1 MTAFVVNQIN
11 GKWIIGD
18 NTTETMNG
26 LSNWSTL
33 GPILNIPSII
43 DGHNIEEIGYHAF
56 FKCTKIE
63 EINIE
68 NGIKQINE
76 RGFSFLTN
84 LKSIVIPP
92 SVEFIGY
99 CGIHCYNETAQSI
112 YGANSRKATAQGT
125 LVVTFLSGSKIA
137 FIGNSGISRKENII
151 IYFLGKSKPQF
162 LTNPLVLNLI
172 TSVKVYSPFVK
183 QFLGVKTH
191 NFKCTLPPQKRSN
204 RPNLLLSMI
213 ILLIIS

>member
-18 NTTETMNG
+18 NTTSSMNG
-26 LSNWSTL
+26 LSDLSTL

-43 DGHNIEEIGYHAF
+43 DGHNIEEIGLRAF

-76 RGFSFLTN
+76 RSFSYCTN

-151 IYFLGKSKPQF
+151 IYFMGKQ
-162 LTNPLVLNLI
+162 NPLNNGDPVKKLLLS
-172 TSVKVYSPFVK
+172 SVKVYAPYVPS
-183 QFLGVKTH
+183 FLGIKTIGYKITQCQFKRPSSH
-191 NFKCTLPPQKRSN
+191 N
-204 RPNLLLSMI
+204 
-213 ILLIIS
+213 ILFVDYSSQHF